1 MSVQSKQSEA
11 VVNENL
17 DFVDCQTANKR
28 RGASVSR
35 VQCSLQSKHTALQL
49 QDDARYAKRTLAR
62 RAAATVTATLLT
74 MVERALALSEE
85 EAGAKGFAL
94 APAAPLLIPRRED
107 AVVGSRG
114 ETPIERGV
122 TLTLVTASGAA
133 AMGVTALA
141 GVF

>member
-1 MSVQSKQSEA
+1 MKILILLTVKR
-11 VVNENL
+11 
-17 DFVDCQTANKR
+17 QT
-28 RGASVSR
+28 RGAKLR
-35 VQCSLQSKHTALQL
+35 FRGYNAHCNRKHTALQL
-49 QDDARYAKRTLAR
+49 QHDARYAKRTLAR

-114 ETPIERGV
+114 ETPIERGA
-122 TLTLVTASGAA
+122 TLTLVAMSGPA
-133 AMGVTALA
+133 AMGVTAFA
-141 GVF
+141 GAF